1 MRSISSGWAEKG
13 ALDRRRRVTAEDSVT
28 AENAIE
34 ARPIDLERFPSPGP
48 NPESIAG
55 SRQLMESL
63 IASLGDDRTA
73 RRVLVKMMDGWQDKD
88 IPAELRMPRRE
99 YEAAKK
105 RIQRRF
111 QKIAGMENGQ
121 RKRTANEV
129 P

>member
-1 MRSISSGWAEKG
+1 
-13 ALDRRRRVTAEDSVT
+13 
-28 AENAIE
+28 
-34 ARPIDLERFPSPGP
+34 
-48 NPESIAG
+48 
-55 SRQLMESL
+55 
-63 IASLGDDRTA
+63 
-73 RRVLVKMMDGWQDKD
+73 MDGWQDKD